1 MLVRRQ
7 RIVGLA
13 AVVAVAALA
22 PAADIEPWRELGRPL
37 QRGYPPGEHLAAPL
51 TQTLA
56 QDAAGWVYF
65 ANTAGLLVHDGAR
78 WRSVRLPTESGGIR
92 QFATGADGTLYVGG
106 AGILGHLRG
115 AGPDVAFVSLAPHLP
130 EDARNIDEIRFVA
143 AAGDAVCFADDEKVL
158 VWRGGA
164 FRVVP
169 CAAPVGR
176 RGARLHA
183 VAGEILVSAPGW
195 PLRRLRGDALEPVA
209 ELAELRGDQLVSI
222 VAGPRPG
229 SLVVLTAERGFFAV
243 DEAGAVEPLATP
255 ANRWLAGKRVFR
267 GRQLADGSWAVAF
280 AASTGGG
287 GLLFRP
293 DGRLAGPLGLAVAM
307 YSNDLRDLV
316 VDREGGLW
324 VTLDAGAAR
333 LEWPS
338 PVTRF
343 DLYTGLGHGTV
354 QAVARVGGVLHAE
367 TDEGIYRLRPASD
380 DGRPA
385 SFERL
390 AGPADESVRAALAAA
405 RGRGAATEP
414 HWPAYVRQALGAA
427 RCALDEVTPEGPVR
441 WVGGSEGLLRVETA
455 KPFPAAAP
463 LVLQLQGE
471 GVDPGGELPPEHD
484 PLRFRY
490 LAIRQQRANPVLYQT
505 RLVGRD
511 REWTAWTAERERSFP
526 HLPSGRY
533 VFEVRA
539 RDADGVASAVRSV
552 AFAVLAP
559 WWLTP
564 GAFAGYALAIG
575 AVVVGSVRWRTRALV
590 RRAVELEG
598 VVAARTAELAA
609 QNRELA
615 RLRQREFDE
624 KVAAR
629 LAEEKARLEVLRY
642 QLNPHFLFNALASIS
657 GSIPAGAPAGAMVQR
672 LAEFCRLT
680 LHRSDEDGWTTL
692 GDEVRL
698 LRAYLAIEQAR
709 WSDLLDV
716 EVRHDAAL
724 DGERL
729 PYFLLLPLVENALKY
744 GRATSPD
751 RVGVRL
757 VTRRADDGSVE
768 VEVAN
773 TGEWVESPA
782 ARSVATLGI
791 GVENLRQRLARC
803 YPDRHR
809 LEFAAADGWVTARLR
824 LGRPAEV
831 VV

>member
-1 MLVRRQ
+1 MPSRRRCAVR
-7 RIVGLA
+7 L
-13 AVVAVAALA
+13 VAALA
-22 PAADIEPWRELGRPL
+22 VATVSLAAPVEPWRELGRPI
-37 QRGYPPGEHLAAPL
+37 QRGYPPGEHLFAPL

-65 ANTAGLLVHDGAR
+65 ANAADLLVHDGAR
-78 WRSVRLPTESGGIR
+78 WRHVRLPSESGGIR

-106 AGILGHLRG
+106 ADILGHLRG
-115 AGPDVAFVSLAPHLP
+115 SGPAVEFVSLAGHLP
-130 EDARNIDEIRFVA
+130 EDSRNIDEIRFVA
-143 AAGDAVCFADDEKVL
+143 AAGDAVCFADDEKIL

-169 CAAPVGR
+169 CAAPAGR
-176 RGARLHA
+176 RGARLHV

-195 PLRRLRGDALEPVA
+195 PLRRLRGDAFEPVA
-209 ELAELRGDQLVSI
+209 ELAELRDDQLVSI

-243 DEAGAVEPLATP
+243 DAAGAVEPLETES
-255 ANRWLAGKRVFR
+255 NRWLAGKRIFR
-267 GRQLADGSWAVAF
+267 ARQLADGSWAVAF
-280 AASTGGG
+280 AASAGGG

-324 VTLDAGAAR
+324 VTLDAGASR
-333 LEWPS
+333 LQWPS

-343 DLYTGLGHGTV
+343 DRFTGIGHGTV
-354 QAVARVGGVLHAE
+354 QAIARVEGVLHVE
-367 TDEGIYRLRPASD
+367 TDEGIYRLRPAGD

-385 SFERL
+385 SFERVL
-390 AGPADESVRAALAAA
+390 GPVDESVRTALAAA
-405 RGRGAATEP
+405 RGRGGALEA
-414 HWPAYVRQALGAA
+414 HWPAYVRQALGTP
-427 RCALDEVTPEGPVR
+427 RCALDEDTPEGPVR
-441 WVGGSEGLLRVETA
+441 WVGGSLGLLRVETA
-455 KPFPAAAP
+455 KPFPAAPP
-463 LVLQLQGE
+463 LVLQLRGE
-471 GVDPGGELPPEHD
+471 GVAPGSELPPEHE
-484 PLRFRY
+484 PLRFSY
-490 LAIRQQRANPVLYQT
+490 LAIRQKRANPVVYQT

-511 REWTAWTAERERSFP
+511 REWTAWSAERERSFP

-533 VFEVRA
+533 LFEVRA
-539 RDADGVASAVRSV
+539 RDADGVASPVESL
-552 AFAVLAP
+552 AFTVLAP

-564 GAFAGYALAIG
+564 WAFAGYAAALG
-575 AVVVGSVRWRTRALV
+575 AVILGAVRWRTRGLERHA
-590 RRAVELEG
+590 AELEG
-598 VVAARTAELAA
+598 LVAARTAELAA

-615 RLRQREFDE
+615 RLRQLEFDD

-657 GSIPAGAPAGAMVQR
+657 GAIPAGASAGAMVQR

-709 WSDLLDV
+709 WADLLDV
-716 EVRHDAAL
+716 DVHHDAAL

-744 GRATSPD
+744 GRATSPE

-791 GVENLRQRLARC
+791 GVENLRQRLVRC

-824 LGRPAEV
+824 LGGPATV